1 MKSKLGPLLVDE
13 LARAIQLNGQ
23 PLAVSRKG
31 VELVMRLGRTPNV
44 PVRRQALLRDLW
56 PEREVSDKALSML
69 VVAVRRQL
77 APHFA
82 GGPVIQTRAGTGYVL
97 TVPYQPCESTS
108 VLLQVAH
115 KARGRMLIAVMEPV
129 MLSEGVEALRLGA
142 GLRDTLLAS
151 LGAESSLE
159 VSVRGESLAP
169 GEPEQFTLAIQSSV
183 RLLGSAV
190 LFNVR
195 LVTPQDG
202 KVCWT
207 SGERAGLIDTYDAET
222 ALCERLVAE
231 LRFAAV
237 SYSGRQVWAQYGQSS
252 SFRSV
257 VEGQRLVEF
266 RSGAGFSAAREKFRT
281 ALASD
286 PGCAPALVGMAD
298 CEILSTFYDGTDA
311 GAATQRAMTYVER
324 ALALNADLAS
334 AHSTCGFINLARMRF
349 VNAER
354 ELLQAIQLDESSA
367 VALQWYADFLISQ
380 GRVQEAVHVGHLA
393 VARAPENV
401 VVNAQLGQLL
411 HLAGLFMESRE
422 QLQRTLVLDSQAAG
436 AHCFSSLN
444 AMMLGDVEA
453 IERGRRAVELSPNTP
468 LYRGVFASALAR
480 FGERDRALQQLQT
493 MEANAQGSPSYAEA
507 AMLASAALGQTKR
520 AIEWFRVATVHG
532 AAWTL
537 YAPTLPMLENLRRE
551 PAFRNLLHAR
561 GLAVAAA

>member
-13 LARAIQLNGQ
+13 MARAIHVDGQ

-31 VELVMRLGRTPNV
+31 VELVMRLGRSPNV

-69 VVAVRRQL
+69 VVAVRREL
-77 APHFA
+77 APYFA
-82 GGPVIQTRAGTGYVL
+82 GSPVIQTRAGSGYVL
-97 TVPYQPCESTS
+97 TVPYQPCEATS
-108 VLLQVAH
+108 VLVQVAH

-183 RLLGSAV
+183 RLLGSTV

-195 LVTPQDG
+195 LVTPHDG

-207 SGERAGLIDTYDAET
+207 SGERAELSDTYDAET
-222 ALCERLVAE
+222 VLCERLVAE

-257 VEGQRLVEF
+257 VEGQRFVEV
-266 RSGAGFSAAREKFRT
+266 RSGAGFSAARQKFMT

-298 CEILSTFYDGTDA
+298 CEILSTFYDGADA
-311 GAATQRAMTYVER
+311 SAAAQRAMTYVER

-334 AHSTCGFINLARMRF
+334 AHSTCGFINLTRMRF
-349 VNAER
+349 ANAER
-354 ELLQAIQLDESSA
+354 ELLQAIQLDDSSA
-367 VALQWYADFLISQ
+367 LALQWYADFLISQ

-401 VVNAQLGQLL
+401 VVNVQLGQLL
-411 HLAGLFMESRE
+411 HLAGLFVESRE
-422 QLQRTLVLDSQAAG
+422 QLQRALALDSQAAG

-480 FGERDRALQQLQT
+480 FGKRDHALKQLQT
-493 MEANAQGSPSYAEA
+493 LEANAQGSPSYAEA

-520 AIEWFRVATVHG
+520 AIEWFRVATG
-532 AAWTL
+532 ENAAWTL

-551 PAFRNLLHAR
+551 PAFRSLLHAR
-561 GLAVAAA
+561 GLAIAAA

>member
-13 LARAIQLNGQ
+13 LARAIQVDGQ

-31 VELVMRLGRTPNV
+31 VELVMRLGRSPNV
-44 PVRRQALLRDLW
+44 PVRRQVLLRDLW
-56 PEREVSDKALSML
+56 PERDVSDKALSML

-77 APHFA
+77 APYFE
-82 GGPVIQTRAGTGYVL
+82 GSPVIQTQAGTGYVL
-97 TVPYQPCESTS
+97 KVPYQPCEATS
-108 VLLQVAH
+108 VLVQVAH

-129 MLSEGVEALRLGA
+129 MLSEGVEVLRLGA

-169 GEPEQFTLAIQSSV
+169 GEAEQFTLAIQSSV
-183 RLLGSAV
+183 RLLGSVV

-195 LVTPQDG
+195 LITPQDG

-207 SGERAGLIDTYDAET
+207 SGERAEQSDTYDAET

-237 SYSGRQVWAQYGQSS
+237 SYSGRQVWTQYRQSN

-257 VEGQRLVEF
+257 VEGQRFVGV
-266 RSGAGFSAAREKFRT
+266 RSGAGFLAAREKFMT
-281 ALASD
+281 ALAAD

-298 CEILSTFYDGTDA
+298 CEILSTFYDGADA

-324 ALALNADLAS
+324 ALALNGDLAS

-349 VNAER
+349 ANAER
-354 ELLQAIQLDESSA
+354 ELLHAIQLDDSSA

-380 GRVQEAVHVGHLA
+380 GRVQEAVHVGHLS

-411 HLAGLFMESRE
+411 HLAGMFKESHE
-422 QLQRTLVLDSQAAG
+422 QLQRTLALDGQAAG
-436 AHCFSSLN
+436 AHCFASLN
-444 AMMLGDVEA
+444 AAMLGNADA
-453 IERGRRAVELSPNTP
+453 IESGRRAVELSPNTP

-480 FGERDRALQQLQT
+480 FGERERALQHLHT
-493 MEANAQGSPSYAEA
+493 LEASAQSSPSNAEA
-507 AMLASAALGQTKR
+507 AMLVSAALGQTKR
-520 AIEWFRVATVHG
+520 AIAWFRVATTDA

-537 YAPTLPMLENLRRE
+537 YAPTLPMLENIRRE
-551 PAFRNLLHAR
+551 PAFRTLLHGR
-561 GLAVAAA
+561 GLAVAEA

>member
-1 MKSKLGPLLVDE
+1 MKSKLGSLLVDE
-13 LARAIQLNGQ
+13 LARVIQSDGQ

-31 VELVMRLGRTPNV
+31 VELVMRLGRSPNV
-44 PVRRQALLRDLW
+44 PVRRQVLLRDLW
-56 PEREVSDKALSML
+56 PERDVSDKALSML

-77 APHFA
+77 APYFE
-82 GGPVIQTRAGTGYVL
+82 GTPVIQTQAGVGYVL
-97 TVPYQPCESTS
+97 TVPYQPSESTS
-108 VLLQVAH
+108 VLVQVAH

-129 MLSEGVEALRLGA
+129 MLSEGPEALRIGA

-159 VSVRGESLAP
+159 VSVRGEALAAD
-169 GEPEQFTLAIQSSV
+169 EPEQFTLAIQSSV
-183 RLLGSAV
+183 RLLGRAV

-195 LVTPQDG
+195 LITPRDG

-207 SGERAGLIDTYDAET
+207 SGERAPLNDTYDAET
-222 ALCERLVAE
+222 ALCERLAAE
-231 LRFAAV
+231 LRFAAA
-237 SYSGRQVWAQYGQSS
+237 SYSGRQVWAQYRQSN

-257 VEGQRLVEF
+257 IEGQRFVAA
-266 RSGAGFSAAREKFRT
+266 RSGAGFSAAREKFMT

-298 CEILSTFYDGTDA
+298 CEILSTFYDGADA
-311 GAATQRAMTYVER
+311 NSATQRAMTYVER
-324 ALALNADLAS
+324 ALALNGDLAS

-349 VNAER
+349 DNAER

-393 VARAPENV
+393 VSRAPENV

-411 HLAGLFMESRE
+411 HLAGFFKESRE
-422 QLQRTLVLDSQAAG
+422 QLQRTLALDSQAAG
-436 AHCFSSLN
+436 AHCFMSLN
-444 AMMLGDVEA
+444 AMMLGDAEGV
-453 IERGRRAVELSPNTP
+453 ERGRSAVELSPNTP

-480 FGERDRALQQLQT
+480 FGERDRAIQQLRVL
-493 MEANAQGSPSYAEA
+493 EASAQRSPSYAEA
-507 AMLASAALGQTKR
+507 AMLVSAALGQTRR
-520 AIEWFRVATVHG
+520 AMDWFRVATADG

-537 YAPTLPMLENLRRE
+537 YAPTLPMLENIRRE
-551 PAFRNLLHAR
+551 PAFRTLLQAR

>member
-13 LARAIQLNGQ
+13 LARVIQADGQ

-56 PEREVSDKALSML
+56 PERDVSDKALSML
-69 VVAVRRQL
+69 VVTVRRQL
-77 APHFA
+77 APYFA
-82 GGPVIQTRAGTGYVL
+82 GSPVIQTQAGTGYVL
-97 TVPYQPCESTS
+97 MVPYQPCESTS
-108 VLLQVAH
+108 ALVQVAH

-129 MLSEGVEALRLGA
+129 MLSEGGEALRLGA

-159 VSVRGESLAP
+159 VSVRGASLAAD
-169 GEPEQFTLAIQSSV
+169 EPEQFTLAIQSSV
-183 RLLGSAV
+183 RLLGSVA

-195 LVTPQDG
+195 LVTPHDG

-207 SGERAGLIDTYDAET
+207 SGERAPLSDTYDAET

-231 LRFAAV
+231 LRFAAA
-237 SYSGRQVWAQYGQSS
+237 SYSGRQVWTQYRQSS
-252 SFRSV
+252 SFRAV
-257 VEGQRLVEF
+257 VEGQRFVAI
-266 RSGAGFSAAREKFRT
+266 RSGAGFLAAREMFMT

-298 CEILSTFYDGTDA
+298 CEILSTFYDGADA

-324 ALALNADLAS
+324 ALALNADLAA
-334 AHSTCGFINLARMRF
+334 AHSTCGFINLARLRF
-349 VNAER
+349 ANAER
-354 ELLQAIQLDESSA
+354 ELLRAIQLDESSA
-367 VALQWYADFLISQ
+367 VALQWYADFLVSQ
-380 GRVQEAVHVGHLA
+380 GRVQEAVQVGHLA

-401 VVNAQLGQLL
+401 VVHAQLGQLL
-411 HLAGLFMESRE
+411 HLAGLFKESHE
-422 QLQRTLVLDSQAAG
+422 QLERALALDSRAAG
-436 AHCFSSLN
+436 AHCFFSLN
-444 AMMLGDVEA
+444 AMMLGDVEG
-453 IERGRRAVELSPNTP
+453 IERGRRAVELSPGTP

-480 FGERDRALQQLQT
+480 FGERERALQQLHT
-493 MEANAQGSPSYAEA
+493 LEARAPGSPSYAEA
-507 AMLASAALGQTKR
+507 AMLASAALGQNKR
-520 AIEWFRVATVHG
+520 AIEWFRVATTDA

-551 PAFRNLLHAR
+551 PAFRTLLHAR
-561 GLAVAAA
+561 GLAVEAA